1 MSAAAP
7 RRVPLVLKLLYTAF
21 MAVMVPVYWYN
32 WGPTNFL
39 YFCDL
44 ALFLTLAAV
53 WTESPLLASIPA
65 VGILVP
71 QAMWLADFVTHG
83 HITGM
88 TDYMFDPKESLF
100 ARGLSLFHGWLPI
113 LLVYLVWRLGY
124 DRRALVIWT
133 VLACVVM
140 FVCYLWSPPPSPS
153 APAAPGDPSAPQTAA
168 PEVRE
173 RSWKWCG
180 NEPPTNI
187 NYVYGFGDA
196 AQTRVAPHLYFA
208 LLLVAFPLG
217 LYLPAHLILRALFRD
232 PRAAPAGEPAAP
244 TPGPPT

>member
-1 MSAAAP
+1 VSTDAP
-7 RRVPLVLKLLYTAF
+7 RRRRVPLLLKLLYTAF

-44 ALFLTLAAV
+44 ALFLTLAAI
-53 WTESPLLASIPA
+53 WTENPLLASIPA

-71 QAMWLADFVTHG
+71 QAVWVADFLTRA

-88 TDYMFDPKESLF
+88 TDYMFDSNSSLF
-100 ARGLSLFHGWLPI
+100 ARGLSFFHGWLPF

-124 DRRALVIWT
+124 DRRALVCWT
-133 VLACVVM
+133 LLAWAVM
-140 FVCYLWSPPPSPS
+140 FVCYLWIPPP
-153 APAAPGDPSAPQTAA
+153 APADPSAPQTAA

-180 NEPPTNI
+180 NDPPTNI

-196 AQTRVAPHLYFA
+196 AQTWMAPHLYFA
-208 LLLVAFPLG
+208 LLLVAFPLC
-217 LYLPAHLILRALFRD
+217 LYLPAHLILRALFGSADR
-232 PRAAPAGEPAAP
+232 RAVLASGGRQP
-244 TPGPPT
+244 PGTGI